1 MHKVVLEAGSEA
13 ELRKVADKLTEAA
26 IDHKLWIEQ
35 PENYPTCLAVKPY
48 QKEVLTNGIDCNRRY
63 LSVHRLRS
71 GKIIPYFISAS
82 SEVFQEIQIVQ
93 RS

>member
-35 PENYPTCLAVKPY
+35 PENFPTCLAVKPY
-48 QKEVLTNGIDCNRRY
+48 QKEVLINGIDFYIRY
-63 LSVHRLRS
+63 
-71 GKIIPYFISAS
+71 
-82 SEVFQEIQIVQ
+82 
-93 RS
+93 

>member
-35 PENYPTCLAVKPY
+35 PENFPTCLAVKPY
-48 QKEVLTNGIDCNRRY
+48 QKEVLTNGIDFNIRH
-63 LSVHRLRS
+63 LSVHLIFSKFRSISRNTNCTKVLRL
-71 GKIIPYFISAS
+71 
-82 SEVFQEIQIVQ
+82 
-93 RS
+93 